1 MPQSKQ
7 YYDPHGGVAM
17 LRNWIDTL
25 KEKTGRDLDE
35 WTALIKSKGPA
46 DIKSRRAWLKE
57 TYNLGTNSAGWLADH
72 ASGKPGIEEA
82 DAEGYLANAVAY
94 VDAMFSGSKGA
105 LRPLY
110 DKLYELARSIGDD
123 IRICPGK
130 TAVAIYRTHVIAQIK
145 ATTRTRIDL
154 GLALKDTPA
163 KGRLIDTGGLAK
175 KDRITHRIEIT
186 RLADI
191 DDYVEKWLR
200 QAYALDGI
208 DN

>member
-1 MPQSKQ
+1 MPKSKQ

-35 WTALIKSKGPA
+35 WTAFIKTKGPA
-46 DIKSRRAWLKE
+46 DNKARRAWLKE
-57 TYNLGTNSAGWLADH
+57 KHGLGTNAAGWLADH
-72 ASGKPGIEEA
+72 ASGKPGLEEA

-94 VDAMFSGSKGA
+94 VDAMFSGSKAA

-110 DKLYELARSIGDD
+110 DRLYDLARSIGDD

-145 ATTRTRIDL
+145 ATTRTRIDF

-186 RLADI
+186 KLDDI
-191 DDYVEKWLR
+191 DAYVEKWLR
-200 QAYALDGI
+200 RAYALDGS
-208 DN
+208 

>member
-1 MPQSKQ
+1 MPKSKQ

-35 WTALIKSKGPA
+35 WTALIKAKAPA
-46 DIKSRRAWLKE
+46 ESNARRAWLKE
-57 TYNLGTNSAGWLADH
+57 KHGLGTNAAGWLADH
-72 ASGKPGIEEA
+72 ASGKGDVEEA
-82 DAEGYLANAVAY
+82 DPEVYLRNAVGY
-94 VDAMFSGSKGA
+94 VEALFSGPKTA

-110 DKLYELARSIGDD
+110 DRLYDLARSMGKD

-130 TAVAIYRTHVIAQIK
+130 TMISIYRTHVIAQIK
-145 ATTRTRIDL
+145 PATRTRVDF

-186 RLADI
+186 SLDDI
-191 DDYVEKWLR
+191 DDYVEKWLKR
-200 QAYALDGI
+200 ACEMDA
-208 DN
+208 

>member
-1 MPQSKQ
+1 MPKSKQ

-17 LRNWIDTL
+17 LRNWIYTL

-35 WTALIKSKGPA
+35 WTALIKAKAPKE
-46 DIKSRRAWLKE
+46 IKARRAWLKE
-57 TYNLGTNSAGWLADH
+57 NYALGTNAAWTLADH
-72 ASGKPGIEEA
+72 ADGKAGLEEA
-82 DAEGYLANAVAY
+82 DPEGYLANAAGY
-94 VDAMFSGSKGA
+94 VEALFSGSKAA

-110 DKLYELARSIGDD
+110 DRLYDLARSMGKD

-130 TAVAIYRTHVIAQIK
+130 TMISIYRTHVIAQIK
-145 ATTRTRIDL
+145 PTTRTRVDF

-186 RLADI
+186 SPADI
-191 DDYVEKWLR
+191 DGYVEKWLR
-200 QAYALDGI
+200 RAYEMDA
-208 DN
+208 